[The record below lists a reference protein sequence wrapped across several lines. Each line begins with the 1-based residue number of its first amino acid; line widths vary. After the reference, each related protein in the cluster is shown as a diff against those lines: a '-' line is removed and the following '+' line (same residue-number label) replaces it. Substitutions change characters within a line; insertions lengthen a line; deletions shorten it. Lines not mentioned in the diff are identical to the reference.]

1 MTLFTTKKSA
11 AKKLLLAIGLL
22 ASLASGG
29 CSSIEIK
36 PWVSPFERNNL
47 ADPIMS
53 FSRDPVAAAY
63 LHHVYQAREG
73 ARGAEGGSGGGCGC
87 N

>member
-1 MTLFTTKKSA
+1 MQFIRIVVRSA
-11 AKKLLLAIGLL
+11 LL
-22 ASLASGG
+22 ASLVATASA
-29 CSSIEIK
+29 CSSTEFK
-36 PWVSPFERNNL
+36 PWVSPYERNNL

-53 FSRDPVAAAY
+53 FNRSPASSAY

>member
-1 MTLFTTKKSA
+1 MRKFCLI
-11 AKKLLLAIGLL
+11 LLVLV
-22 ASLASGG
+22 SGG
-29 CSSIEIK
+29 CASMELKPIK
-36 PWVSPFERNNL
+36 PWVSPYERNNL

>member
-1 MTLFTTKKSA
+1 MKIRHTIIALV
-11 AKKLLLAIGLL
+11 I
-22 ASLASGG
+22 ASCGG
-29 CSSIEIK
+29 CASMELK
-36 PWVSPFERNNL
+36 PWVSPYERNHL

-73 ARGAEGGSGGGCGC
+73 ARGAEGGAGGGCGC

>member
-1 MTLFTTKKSA
+1 MKINLL
-11 AKKLLLAIGLL
+11 KLVAIALVAGAL
-22 ASLASGG
+22 GG
-29 CSSIEIK
+29 CGSMEVK
-36 PWVSPFERNNL
+36 PWVSPYERNNL